1 MNKKISLK
9 KLVVSI
15 LGTAIVS
22 MGISLLVNGS
32 YGVDTI
38 STFLLGILNYV
49 NLPFW
54 VASMT
59 LNILILVVTFLLDAS
74 ELGIGSVINAIGRGY
89 LLKFLNPLFGS
100 LALSLPYYSMIAAV
114 VGPILFG
121 VGGALY
127 ISSGLGAAALEA
139 LTNIVDKNTEASIKT
154 IRMILDAAFVIVGL
168 LLGAPLGIGTVLC
181 VLLIGPVLEFTLKL
195 INRTKAAQI

>member
-9 KLVVSI
+9 KMVVSI

-38 STFLLGILNYV
+38 STFLLGVLNYV
-49 NLPFW
+49 DLPFW

-59 LNILILVVTFLLDAS
+59 LNIVILIVTFLIDAS

-89 LLKFLNPLFGS
+89 LLKFLNPIFGS

-139 LTNIVDKNTEASIKT
+139 LTNIVDKNTKASIKT
-154 IRMILDAAFVIVGL
+154 IRMILDAVFVMVGL

-181 VLLIGPVLEFTLKL
+181 VLLIGPVLEFSLKV
-195 INRTKAAQI
+195 INKSKFLN

>member
-1 MNKKISLK
+1 M
-9 KLVVSI
+9 VVSI

-38 STFLLGILNYV
+38 STFLLGVLNYV
-49 NLPFW
+49 DLPFW

-59 LNILILVVTFLLDAS
+59 LNIVILIVTFLIDAS

-89 LLKFLNPLFGS
+89 LLKFLNPIFGS

-139 LTNIVDKNTEASIKT
+139 LTNIVDKNTKASIKT
-154 IRMILDAAFVIVGL
+154 IRMILDVVFVMVGL

-181 VLLIGPVLEFTLKL
+181 VLLIGPVLEFSLKV
-195 INRTKAAQI
+195 INKSKFLN

>member
-9 KLVVSI
+9 KMVVSI

-38 STFLLGILNYV
+38 STFLLGVLNYV
-49 NLPFW
+49 DLPFW

-59 LNILILVVTFLLDAS
+59 LNIVILIVTFLIDAS

-89 LLKFLNPLFGS
+89 LLKFLNPIFGS

-139 LTNIVDKNTEASIKT
+139 LTNIVDKNTKASIKT
-154 IRMILDAAFVIVGL
+154 IRMILDVVFVMVGL

-181 VLLIGPVLEFTLKL
+181 VLLIGPVLEFSLKV
-195 INRTKAAQI
+195 INKSKFLN

>member
-1 MNKKISLK
+1 M
-9 KLVVSI
+9 VVSI

-38 STFLLGILNYV
+38 STFLLGVLNYV
-49 NLPFW
+49 DLPFW

-59 LNILILVVTFLLDAS
+59 LNIVILIVTFLIDAS

-89 LLKFLNPLFGS
+89 LLKFLNPIFGS

-139 LTNIVDKNTEASIKT
+139 LTNIVDKNTKASIKT
-154 IRMILDAAFVIVGL
+154 IRMILDAVFVMVGL

-181 VLLIGPVLEFTLKL
+181 VLLIGPVLEFSLKV
-195 INRTKAAQI
+195 INKSKFLN